1 MHLARCRGLRSEG
14 GGQEHAESAAPSLR
28 TQPSLS
34 SRPAAAVLVSRSPL
48 AARGGGRPRLGVEGA
63 IGALSSRA
71 ICPDFFVGKEPW
83 NPSDDWS
90 TFDEW
95 LKTRDARKTDK
106 EADVVL
112 KYLKQQYSAKKIGVV
127 GFCWGGIVVHH
138 LMMKC
143 PELKAGVSVYGII
156 RDSDDRYN
164 LLKPTFFIFGEK
176 DDVIPLDQVT
186 LLEQKLKQH
195 CKVDYR
201 VKIYPGQTHGFV
213 HRRREDINPQDKPYI
228 EEARKDMISWL
239 NKYI

>member
-1 MHLARCRGLRSEG
+1 
-14 GGQEHAESAAPSLR
+14 
-28 TQPSLS
+28 
-34 SRPAAAVLVSRSPL
+34 
-48 AARGGGRPRLGVEGA
+48 
-63 IGALSSRA
+63 
-71 ICPDFFVGKEPW
+71 
-83 NPSDDWS
+83 
-90 TFDEW
+90 
-95 LKTRDARKTDK
+95 
-106 EADVVL
+106 
-112 KYLKQQYSAKKIGVV
+112 
-127 GFCWGGIVVHH
+127 
-138 LMMKC
+138 MMKY

-201 VKIYPGQTHGFV
+201 VKTYPGQTHGFV